1 MSSHQS
7 EALSGWALL
16 SICTSRPSIHF
27 LFPHLPWPPIP
38 PQTLVGEAPCD
49 GGQAFFI
56 CQQLEPWGPGIL
68 RPPDARA
75 WSPEAMSEPTVSQ
88 WLLLAVGYHFPFV
101 SDGQTDRQT
110 MGPER
115 SLLQSHLILSEIAR
129 ILILQFFPLIFFLV
143 AVFQYLPC
151 DTLVRHE

>member
-1 MSSHQS
+1 MWNFFLVALFSEKKTLMRNFKGLLTVSSHQS

-27 LFPHLPWPPIP
+27 LFPHLLWPPIP

-88 WLLLAVGYHFPFV
+88 WLLLAFGYHFPFV
-101 SDGQTDRQT
+101 SDGQTDRQWDLK
-110 MGPER
+110 GAFYN
-115 SLLQSHLILSEIAR
+115 LI
-129 ILILQFFPLIFFLV
+129 
-143 AVFQYLPC
+143 
-151 DTLVRHE
+151 